1 MCPIKSGIVFLLQPA
16 FHRTQMAPVF
26 TACPKIICGTFSFVR
41 EKSVRILVLII
52 PLILTAEIRIR
63 YN

>member
-1 MCPIKSGIVFLLQPA
+1 MQPA
-16 FHRTQMAPVF
+16 FHRTRMAPVF
-26 TACPKIICGTFSFVR
+26 TACPKKICGTFSFVR
-41 EKSVRILVLII
+41 KKSVRILVLII